1 MNSKYDK
8 LNKIA
13 QEHGFKTIYVTYCI
27 DCGRELYLPV
37 GEIPHSTLEKLL
49 CCRKCEECREANK
62 QMREREKGKE

>member
-27 DCGRELYLPV
+27 DCGRELYYL
-37 GEIPHSTLEKLL
+37 
-49 CCRKCEECREANK
+49 
-62 QMREREKGKE
+62 